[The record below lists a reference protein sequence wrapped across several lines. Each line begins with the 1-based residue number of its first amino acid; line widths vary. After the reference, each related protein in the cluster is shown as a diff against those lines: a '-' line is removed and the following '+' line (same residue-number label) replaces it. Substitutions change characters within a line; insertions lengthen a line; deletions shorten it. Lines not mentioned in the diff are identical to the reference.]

1 MANDSKVV
9 EKQYGLNDYFNVVK
23 ETVGE
28 KYAKVM
34 DMAWG
39 QTDLGRDSKFQSIL
53 LIEILK
59 ELRKLNELMAFS
71 LKSQIIQPPLQTNS
85 KDAVLP

>member
-1 MANDSKVV
+1 ANDSKVV
-9 EKQYGLNDYFNVVK
+9 EKQYGLNDYFNVVN
-23 ETVGE
+23 EIVGE

-59 ELRKLNELMAFS
+59 ELRKLNKLMV
-71 LKSQIIQPPLQTNS
+71 IQPPLQTNS
-85 KDAVLP
+85 KDAVLPQKG